1 MAGHNKGQE
10 RRSQQPF
17 PSLTELDP
25 REGGHRVSDGLIKAK
40 TTAGSQGFLVGYFEG
55 FKAQAF
61 VTEVPNLALEEEEA
75 TRTYLWRF
83 FASPRPQ
90 ISGTSLQIMSRAS
103 LYMWSVSIRIAHA
116 MPP

>member
-1 MAGHNKGQE
+1 MGRLSGHNRGQE

-25 REGGHRVSDGLIKAK
+25 KEEGHRTSDGLIKAK
-40 TTAGSQGFLVGYFEG
+40 TTAGPQGFLVGSFDG
-55 FKAQAF
+55 FKAQPF

-83 FASPRPQ
+83 SPHQ
-90 ISGTSLQIMSRAS
+90 GLT
-103 LYMWSVSIRIAHA
+103 
-116 MPP
+116 